1 MTIPFLQKRLLYP
14 LKDDLSKML
23 LINDSEKPLSLEDL
37 STSLREQV
45 DKINTGSV
53 ALVYKEKDDH
63 GDLCSFVPYF

>member
-63 GDLCSFVPYF
+63 GDLCSFVTYF

>member
-53 ALVYKEKDDH
+53 ALVYKEKDGQ